1 MRAAFRL
8 FLILM
13 LALTSQGLAAARGQ
27 PRAVSEL
34 VICAGAA
41 VITLSVDRDGKPVT
55 RSDFCPD
62 MAPQLLAAA
71 SLDAPPPL
79 LRKEASRAVLFQPV
93 TRIAGRDAPSAQARD
108 PPLALG

>member
-1 MRAAFRL
+1 MSAAFRL

-27 PRAVSEL
+27 PRAVSEM

-62 MAPQLLAAA
+62 MAPQLLAAVNM
-71 SLDAPPPL
+71 SAPPPVL
-79 LRKEASRAVLFQPV
+79 SDRMARAVLFMPV

>member
-1 MRAAFRL
+1 MSAAFRL

-41 VITLSVDRDGKPVT
+41 VITLSVDRDGQPVKH
-55 RSDFCPD
+55 SDFCPD
-62 MAPQLLAAA
+62 MAPQLLAGV
-71 SLDAPPPL
+71 SVDAPLPVV
-79 LRKEASRAVLFQPV
+79 RAGAARAVLFMPV

-108 PPLALG
+108 PPRALG